1 MSVPGE
7 EVQGSIE
14 TFTDVKSDVIDTD
27 DGGAI
32 VRLGD
37 DEGERPN
44 REWYANIADDIDDAV
59 KSKICTRLMQD
70 IERDRKAR
78 EKREKDYEEAIKRT
92 GLGKETPGGADFEGA
107 SKAVHPMLTEAVVDF
122 QSRAIKE
129 LMPPNGPV
137 KSYVPGENPS
147 VDRFRKAERIK
158 NYTNWQFIKQMPDFR
173 TELEQLLSQ
182 TPLGGSQYLRLVW
195 DDQKRRPVPQYW
207 PSDDV
212 FVPYAAS
219 NFYTS
224 DRVTFVDH
232 ITEFEFEQRTRA
244 GMYSDLG
251 TEVVKA
257 GATEEPSRPQ
267 QATDAVEGK
276 EKLQPFNEDGLH
288 NVYEVNCWADELEKD
303 GEGEDAKGVY
313 APYRIT
319 IHGPSKKIVAINR
332 NWEEDDE
339 TKQRLHW
346 VVEFPFVPWRG
357 ATSVGLGQ
365 MIGSLSGAATGAL
378 RALLDSAH
386 MNNLPTLIR
395 LKGANFSGQSKELR
409 VTAITEIEGG
419 VAGDDIRKLIMPVPF
434 NPPSNVLLELLGI
447 VDGLGRGIVQTTF
460 EKLGEQSA
468 EMPVGTTLA
477 LIEEGM
483 TVFSAIHLRMYQAM
497 DHVLNI
503 LCRINR
509 MYMDDEEFKDEH
521 GEILAYRRDFD
532 PPYDV
537 LPVADPQIFSDV
549 QRMAQLQIIADRA
562 AQMPEI
568 YNVKEVEKRILERT
582 KIPNPDELLLPD
594 DTPEETNA
602 VNENAAMTMGR
613 PVAAFPAQDHLA
625 HLQVHLDYAMSPAF
639 GMNPLIAPRYIPML
653 MGHIVEHVALYYVQ
667 YNVDLLQ
674 AASGMDDD
682 QFSQMMKLRDPEV
695 RKEMDKTLAFQ
706 SQDVVPATSQVL
718 SGLTPIIGQLMEVM
732 QSLQPEEPQPPV
744 DPNAMAAIEQERE
757 ADQARD
763 ARERERT
770 QLTLVDKRE
779 QREHDMEK
787 TLMELDAEERQKVL
801 EAARDDAR
809 KAEEYAARLEELVE
823 RERAEDERTEMKI
836 ASSEVINAEDNA
848 TALQI
853 AGVKAVTDRQKIRS
867 GEGATNPRP
876 RTDT

>member
-1 MSVPGE
+1 MATPEE
-7 EVQGSIE
+7 EVGSVE
-14 TFTDVKSDVIDTD
+14 TFTDVKEEVIDTD

-32 VRLGD
+32 VRMGD
-37 DEGERPN
+37 ESQRPN
-44 REWYANIADDIDDAV
+44 REWFDNIADDFDDEV
-59 KSKICTRLMQD
+59 KNKIATRLLED
-70 IERDRKAR
+70 LERDRKAR

-137 KSYVPGENPS
+137 KTYIPGDNPD
-147 VDRFRKAERIK
+147 VDRFRKGERIK
-158 NYTNWQFIKQMPDFR
+158 NYMNWQFLKQMPDFR

-195 DDQKRRPVPQYW
+195 DDQKKRPVPQFW

-212 FVPYAAS
+212 YIPYAAS

-224 DRVTFVDH
+224 ERVTFVDH
-232 ITEFEFEQRTRA
+232 ITQFEFEQRVNA

-251 TEVVKA
+251 TEMVKT
-257 GATEEPSRPQ
+257 GAIEEESEPA

-276 EKLQPFNEDGLH
+276 EKLEPFNEDGLH
-288 NVYEVNCWADELEKD
+288 NVYEVNCFSDELGLDKD
-303 GEGEDAKGVY
+303 KDDKKTY
-313 APYRIT
+313 CPYRIT
-319 IHGPSKKIVAINR
+319 IHGPSKKICAINR
-332 NWEEDDE
+332 NWEEEDDN
-339 TKQRLHW
+339 KLKLDW
-346 VVEFPFVPWRG
+346 GVEFPFIPWRG
-357 ATSVGLGQ
+357 AGSVGLGQ

-409 VTAITEIEGG
+409 VAAITEIEGG

-434 NPPSNVLLELLGI
+434 NPPSNVLVELLGI
-447 VDGLGRGIVQTTF
+447 CDGLGRGLVQTTF
-460 EKLGEQSA
+460 EKLGEQSS

-483 TVFSAIHLRMYQAM
+483 TVFSAIHLRMFQAM
-497 DHVLNI
+497 DKI
-503 LCRINR
+503 LDILARINR
-509 MYMDDEEFKDEH
+509 MYLEEEELKDEH
-521 GEILAYRRDFD
+521 GTLLAYRKDFD

-537 LPVADPQIFSDV
+537 CPVADPEIFSDV
-549 QRMAQLQIIADRA
+549 QRMAQLQVVADRA
-562 AQMPEI
+562 AQMPEV

-625 HLQVHLDYAMSPAF
+625 HLQVHLDYAMSPAL
-639 GMNPLIAPRYIPML
+639 GMNPLIAPRFVPML
-653 MGHIVEHVALYYVQ
+653 MGHIIEHVALYYVS
-667 YNVDLLQ
+667 YNVDLLK

-682 QFSQMMKLRDPEV
+682 QFSQMMKMRDTDV
-695 RKEMDKTLAFQ
+695 RKEMDKTLAYQ
-706 SQDVVPATSQVL
+706 SQDVVPAMDQVL
-718 SGLTPIIGQLMEVM
+718 SGLQPIIGQLQQVM
-732 QSLQPEEPQPPV
+732 QELQPEEPQPPM

-779 QREHDMEK
+779 QREHDREK
-787 TLMELDAEERQKVL
+787 TFMELEAEERQKAL
-801 EAARDDAR
+801 DSAQDDAR
-809 KAEEYAARLEELVE
+809 KAHEYAARLEELME

-853 AGVKAVTDRQKIRS
+853 AGVKAVTDRQKIKTGGGS
-867 GEGATNPRP
+867 TNPRP

>member
-1 MSVPGE
+1 MATPEE
-7 EVQGSIE
+7 EVGSVE
-14 TFTDVKSDVIDTD
+14 TFTDVKEEVIDTD

-32 VRLGD
+32 VRMGD
-37 DEGERPN
+37 ESQRPN
-44 REWYANIADDIDDAV
+44 REWFDNIADDFDDEV
-59 KSKICTRLMQD
+59 KNKIATRLLED
-70 IERDRKAR
+70 LERDRKAR

-137 KSYVPGENPS
+137 KTYIPGDNPD
-147 VDRFRKAERIK
+147 VDRFRKGERIK
-158 NYTNWQFIKQMPDFR
+158 NYMNWQFLKQMPDFR

-195 DDQKRRPVPQYW
+195 DDQKKRPVPQFW

-212 FVPYAAS
+212 YIPYAAS

-224 DRVTFVDH
+224 ERVTFVDH
-232 ITEFEFEQRTRA
+232 ITQFEFEQRVNA

-251 TEVVKA
+251 TEMVKT
-257 GATEEPSRPQ
+257 GAIEEESEPA

-276 EKLQPFNEDGLH
+276 EKLEPFNEDGLH
-288 NVYEVNCWADELEKD
+288 NVYEVNCFSDELGLDKD
-303 GEGEDAKGVY
+303 KDDKKTY
-313 APYRIT
+313 CPYRIT
-319 IHGPSKKIVAINR
+319 IHGPSKKICAINR
-332 NWEEDDE
+332 NWEEEDDN
-339 TKQRLHW
+339 KLKLDW
-346 VVEFPFVPWRG
+346 GVEFPFIPWRG
-357 ATSVGLGQ
+357 AGSVGLGQ

-409 VTAITEIEGG
+409 VAAITEIEGG

-434 NPPSNVLLELLGI
+434 NPPSNVLVELLGI
-447 VDGLGRGIVQTTF
+447 CDGLGRGLVQTTF
-460 EKLGEQSA
+460 EKLGEQSSD
-468 EMPVGTTLA
+468 MPVGTTLA

-483 TVFSAIHLRMYQAM
+483 TVFSAIHLRMFQAM
-497 DHVLNI
+497 DKI
-503 LCRINR
+503 LDILARINR
-509 MYMDDEEFKDEH
+509 MYLEEEELKDEH
-521 GEILAYRRDFD
+521 GTLLAYRKDFD

-537 LPVADPQIFSDV
+537 CPVADPEIFSDV
-549 QRMAQLQIIADRA
+549 QRMAQLQVVADRA
-562 AQMPEI
+562 AQMPEV

-625 HLQVHLDYAMSPAF
+625 HLQVHLDYAMSPAL
-639 GMNPLIAPRYIPML
+639 GMNPLIAPRFVPML
-653 MGHIVEHVALYYVQ
+653 MGHIIEHVALYYVS
-667 YNVDLLQ
+667 YNVDLLK

-682 QFSQMMKLRDPEV
+682 QFSQMMKMRDTDV
-695 RKEMDKTLAFQ
+695 RKEMDKTLAYQ
-706 SQDVVPATSQVL
+706 SQDVVPAMDQVL
-718 SGLTPIIGQLMEVM
+718 SGLQPIIGQLQQVM
-732 QSLQPEEPQPPV
+732 QELQPEEPQPPM

-779 QREHDMEK
+779 QREHDREK
-787 TLMELDAEERQKVL
+787 TFMELEAEERQKAL
-801 EAARDDAR
+801 DSAQDDAR
-809 KAEEYAARLEELVE
+809 KAHEYAARLEELME

-853 AGVKAVTDRQKIRS
+853 AGVKAVTDRQKIKTGGGS
-867 GEGATNPRP
+867 TNPRP